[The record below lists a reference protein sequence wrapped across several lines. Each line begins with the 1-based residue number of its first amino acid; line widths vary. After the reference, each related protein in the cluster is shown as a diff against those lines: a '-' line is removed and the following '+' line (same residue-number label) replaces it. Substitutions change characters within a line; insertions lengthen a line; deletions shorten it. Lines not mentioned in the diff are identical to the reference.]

1 MRFPSPFAT
10 TPHPLARAAAEELMS
25 EVRTYMSEHP
35 ESELHTR
42 GKMFG
47 VLVCRNDNVDANV
60 DVDVNANADHN
71 GLVVLRAFS
80 AMLDGSYRHEGF
92 VEPVY
97 EVHSEEVIGT
107 DREDSRRKQQWI
119 FSQYRMLNA
128 RGEEKDLMEIFRDV
142 PPILTIEE
150 YFNRKFTQKMESINN
165 ARREETPM
173 CKFSDKEEGYTIL
186 PPAGAGE
193 CCAPK
198 LLQAAYRRGLKPVCM
213 AEFWMGASP
222 KDELRIEGQ
231 YYPACTGKCKPIL
244 AHTLI
249 GLDVEEAPE
258 TRSSRALAEQTET
271 IYEDEWLL
279 VVNKP
284 SGLLSVPG
292 KDGQYSLTEYLNDN
306 QNDNHNADGDVDADH
321 NQIYIPVHRLDQDTS
336 GLIVFAKTEA
346 VAKQLQSLFLRRDI
360 HKVYRAEL
368 QNDNRR
374 VAGDENTIK
383 DCCAILEGEGTIDLP
398 LLPNPMDR
406 PRQMVHHQH
415 GKPAI
420 THYRMTGEIGP
431 HGGRIVELRPETGR
445 THQLRVHCAHI
456 EGLGTPIYGDRLY
469 GYINVNE
476 NVDVDKN
483 SVERLMLHAA
493 ELSFPHPVTGEMLCL
508 KAKAF

>member
-1 MRFPSPFAT
+1 
-10 TPHPLARAAAEELMS
+10 MS
-25 EVRTYMSEHP
+25 EVKTYMSTHP

-47 VLVCRNDNVDANV
+47 VLVCRDDNDRRVAG
-60 DVDVNANADHN
+60 DVDVDHN

-92 VEPVY
+92 VEPIY
-97 EVHSEEVIGT
+97 EVQSEEVIGT

-150 YFNRKFTQKMESINN
+150 YFNRKFTQKGQ
-165 ARREETPM
+165 TPM

-198 LLQAAYRRGLKPVCM
+198 LLQAAYRRGLRPVCM

-249 GLDVEEAPE
+249 GLDVEEDPE
-258 TRSSRALAEQTET
+258 TRSSRTLAEQTET

-292 KDGQYSLTEYLNDN
+292 KDEQYSLTEYLNRRVAGDEN
-306 QNDNHNADGDVDADH
+306 DDDNHNADGDVDADH
-321 NQIYIPVHRLDQDTS
+321 NQIFIPVHRLDQDTS
-336 GLIVFAKTEA
+336 GLIVFAKTEV
-346 VAKQLQSLFLRRDI
+346 VAKQLQALFLRRDI
-360 HKVYRAEL
+360 HKIYRAEL
-368 QNDNRR
+368 QNDDN
-374 VAGDENTIK
+374 ENHNENHNK
-383 DCCAILEGEGTIDLP
+383 VCCAILEGEGTIDLP

-406 PRQMVHHQH
+406 PRQMVNHQH

-420 THYRMTGEIGP
+420 THYRMTGEMGP

-469 GYINVNE
+469 GYFNDNRRVAGDETHNHNHNADE
-476 NVDVDKN
+476 NKN

-493 ELSFPHPVTGEMLCL
+493 ELSFPHPVTGEMLYL
-508 KAKAF
+508 KAEAF

>member
-1 MRFPSPFAT
+1 
-10 TPHPLARAAAEELMS
+10 
-25 EVRTYMSEHP
+25 
-35 ESELHTR
+35 
-42 GKMFG
+42 
-47 VLVCRNDNVDANV
+47 
-60 DVDVNANADHN
+60 
-71 GLVVLRAFS
+71 
-80 AMLDGSYRHEGF
+80 
-92 VEPVY
+92 
-97 EVHSEEVIGT
+97 
-107 DREDSRRKQQWI
+107 
-119 FSQYRMLNA
+119 
-128 RGEEKDLMEIFRDV
+128 
-142 PPILTIEE
+142 
-150 YFNRKFTQKMESINN
+150 
-165 ARREETPM
+165 M

-198 LLQAAYRRGLKPVCM
+198 LLQAAYKRGLTPVCM

-249 GLDVEEAPE
+249 GLDVEEDPE

-292 KDGQYSLTEYLNDN
+292 KDGQYSLTEYLNRRVAGEE
-306 QNDNHNADGDVDADH
+306 NDRRVAGDGNNIDENENENEV
-321 NQIYIPVHRLDQDTS
+321 YIPVHRLDQDTS
-336 GLIVFAKTEA
+336 GLIVFAKTESI
-346 VAKQLQSLFLRRDI
+346 AKQLQALFLRRDI

-368 QNDNRR
+368 YRR
-374 VAGDENTIK
+374 VAGDGNGNK
-383 DCCAILEGEGTIDLP
+383 FCCAILEGKGTIDLP

-406 PRQMVHHQH
+406 PRQMVNHQH

-469 GYINVNE
+469 GYANVNE
-476 NVDVDKN
+476 N

-493 ELSFPHPVTGEMLCL
+493 ELIFPHPVTGEMLHL